1 MRDLIGIN
9 IVKGI
14 GVGVDI
20 ETPNLEKDI
29 DSNMA
34 DLVAKMKG
42 TVDYETAMTTARVVS
57 HNNNLSGGV
66 EESDTKSGKQVIENH
81 IHVDIEGKEVAY
93 AIAPYQDI
101 LAEYDEGR

>member
-1 MRDLIGIN
+1 M
-9 IVKGI
+9 
-14 GVGVDI
+14 
-20 ETPNLEKDI
+20 
-29 DSNMA
+29 S

-42 TVDYETAMTTARVVS
+42 IVDYETTMTTARVVAY
-57 HNNNLSGGV
+57 NNSLSDGV